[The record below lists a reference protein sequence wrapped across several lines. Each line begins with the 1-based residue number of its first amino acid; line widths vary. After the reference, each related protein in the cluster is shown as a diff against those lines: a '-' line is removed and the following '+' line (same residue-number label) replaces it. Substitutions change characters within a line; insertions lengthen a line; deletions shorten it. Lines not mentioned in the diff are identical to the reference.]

1 MDLMRATFILISM
14 KRGLKESLEFS
25 NTIGLMVVSVSDD
38 NEDLSYLDDV
48 PTYEGDKT
56 FIER

>member
-25 NTIGLMVVSVSDD
+25 NTIGSMVVSVSDD

>member
-1 MDLMRATFILISM
+1 MRATFILISM

-25 NTIGLMVVSVSDD
+25 NTIGSMVVSVSDD